1 MEKDILDE
9 VYAII
14 CDRRDNPK
22 AGSYVNS
29 LLSDP
34 KGSDRTLE
42 KIGEEATEVIIAAKN
57 GGEREIVSESADLL
71 FHLMIMLAAKG
82 VPFDK
87 VREELERRR
96 K

>member
-1 MEKDILDE
+1 VDKDILDE
-9 VYAII
+9 VYAVI

-34 KGSDRTLE
+34 KGLDRILE
-42 KIGEEATEVIIAAKN
+42 KIGEEADEVIIAAKN
-57 GGEREIVSESADLL
+57 GKETEIVCESADLI
-71 FHLMIMLAAKG
+71 FHLMIMLAAKNI
-82 VPFDK
+82 PLDK
-87 VREELERRR
+87 VIEEFERRR